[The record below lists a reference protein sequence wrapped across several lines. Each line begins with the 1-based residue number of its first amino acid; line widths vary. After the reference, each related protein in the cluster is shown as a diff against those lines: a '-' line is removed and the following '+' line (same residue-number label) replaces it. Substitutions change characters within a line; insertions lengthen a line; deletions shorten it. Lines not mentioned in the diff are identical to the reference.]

1 MGAGVG
7 ASPGTLRKKATGLAD
22 KGAGGGGGG
31 RGFQTSGIME
41 RPFKGIENPKRE
53 ENGSGAGRNL
63 ELFARE
69 RTTISLDT
77 GTQKQ
82 NKTNSSSLIRDILDL
97 RTLRLIEGP
106 VIKSKFD
113 ISEKLFKD
121 KQPRLHAA
129 WDLRLIL
136 QA

>member
-1 MGAGVG
+1 
-7 ASPGTLRKKATGLAD
+7 
-22 KGAGGGGGG
+22 
-31 RGFQTSGIME
+31 ME
-41 RPFKGIENPKRE
+41 RPFKGIANPKRE

-82 NKTNSSSLIRDILDL
+82 NKTNSSSLIRDTLDL

-113 ISEKLFKD
+113 ILEKLFKD